1 MAVVA
6 LLMGRISSW
15 HTWLRGTAATAVS
28 LLVGEALSLT
38 VLTGVAHWVGCCGRC
53 FGGTHGFGCLSQGGS
68 SGKCWGGVSSAL

>member
-6 LLMGRISSW
+6 LLMGRVSSW

-38 VLTGVAHWVGCCGRC
+38 VLTGWGVVAGALQAHM
-53 FGGTHGFGCLSQGGS
+53 GFGCLSQ
-68 SGKCWGGVSSAL
+68 GKCWGGVSSAL